1 MRKSSIF
8 IFEIFFLYF
17 LMEFK
22 EIKGKKHYLYENLD
36 EFEVFCPDM
45 EVASN
50 WRNGLEGEWVYTDD
64 AFVCQVLKRC
74 QLSHPNYKTPRTLIR
89 TVCGSFIVEQKTHEM
104 LGDNGIAENIYAFS
118 GNYDAIYKRSKERKL
133 NNREF
138 LFARYVAAGENQIKA
153 FKKAYPKA
161 KDEKYIKK
169 KSNSLLQKEE
179 IRTMVKEEI
188 KKILQEEGVTP
199 EWIIGKYK
207 DIADV
212 SDRDS
217 DRLRSLESLA
227 KIAGLFDTEK
237 KQEQL
242 TVWTGFTDEQME
254 ALQSGKKAKLVAH
267 GEKEED

>member
-1 MRKSSIF
+1 MNYASIF
-8 IFEIFFLYF
+8 IFEKILLYYF
-17 LMEFK
+17 MEFK
-22 EIKGKKHYLYENLD
+22 EIKGKKHYLYESLE
-36 EFEVFCPDM
+36 EFSVFCPDI
-45 EVASN
+45 SPIDT
-50 WRNGLEGEWVYTDD
+50 WRNALEGEWALTDD
-64 AFVCQVLKRC
+64 FFVCQVLKRTK
-74 QLSHPNYKTPRTLIR
+74 LAHPGYKTPRTLIR
-89 TVCGSFIVEQKTHEM
+89 TVCGSFIVEQKTHQI
-104 LGDNGIAENIYAFS
+104 LGDNGIAENIYTFS
-118 GNYDAIYKRSKERKL
+118 GNYEATYKRAKERKL

-153 FKKAYPKA
+153 YKKAYPKA
-161 KDEKYIKK
+161 KDKDYIKN

-199 EWIIGKYK
+199 EWIIAKYK
-207 DIADV
+207 DIADI

-227 KIAGLFDTEK
+227 KISGLFDTEK

-254 ALQSGKKAKLVAH
+254 ALQSGQKAKLVAH
-267 GEKEED
+267 GEKEEE

>member
-1 MRKSSIF
+1 
-8 IFEIFFLYF
+8 
-17 LMEFK
+17 MEFK
-22 EIKGKKHYLYENLD
+22 TIKGIKHYLYESIE
-36 EFEVFCPDM
+36 EFNVFLPDCVVSA
-45 EVASN
+45 E
-50 WRNGLEGEWVYTDD
+50 WRNGLEGEWIYTDD
-64 AFVCQVLKRC
+64 MFICQVLKRTK
-74 QLSHPNYKTPRTLIR
+74 LAHPGYKTPRTLIR
-89 TVCGSFIVEQKTHEM
+89 TVCGSFIAEQRTHKM
-104 LGDNGIAENIYAFS
+104 LGDEGIAQNIYTFS
-118 GNYDAIYKRSKERKL
+118 GNYEATYKRSKERKL

-153 FKKAYPKA
+153 YKKAYPNA
-161 KDEKYIKK
+161 KDKDYIKN

-199 EWIIGKYK
+199 EWIIAKYK
-207 DIADV
+207 DIADI

-227 KIAGLFDTEK
+227 KISGLFDTEK

-254 ALQSGKKAKLVAH
+254 ALQSGKKAKLIAH
-267 GEKEED
+267 NEKEEE